1 MNTNQTILN
10 VLEALRASAIDPD
23 VIRLLSDAHTGI
35 SKLETDPPQFP
46 VLSSPVL
53 PTPFS
58 PESCGYLPIPT
69 NLAQVATAQA
79 VDTWLRGYIAQ
90 EGLRALDP
98 VILDTALGKHFRR
111 RGVHVEEFV
120 KRWLRHTGYAH

>member
-1 MNTNQTILN
+1 MNNNQTILN
-10 VLEALRASAIDPD
+10 VLEALRASTIDPD
-23 VIRLLSDAHTGI
+23 VIRLLSDAHTSI
-35 SKLETDPPQFP
+35 SKLETDPG
-46 VLSSPVL
+46 LTEPVL

-69 NLAQVATAQA
+69 NLAQVATAQE

-90 EGLRALDP
+90 EGLRALEP

-120 KRWLRHTGYAH
+120 TRWLRHTGYAH